1 MRKPGLVERQVSRE
15 LRRPPTIRNAGSV
28 IVLVTLA
35 TVVAGGALMRVFDS
49 KEFETL
55 GDAMWWS
62 LQTVT
67 TVGYGDIVP
76 HNTIGRIIGAV
87 VMLEGIAFIT
97 IVTAGIT
104 STFIERARRERG
116 RHELTSA
123 EQFREAIASVDER
136 LQRIEERLSRL

>member
-1 MRKPGLVERQVSRE
+1 MKNRNLLERQVSRE
-15 LRRPPTIRNAGSV
+15 LQRPPTIRNAGSV
-28 IVLVTLA
+28 IVLVTFA
-35 TVVAGGALMRVFDS
+35 TVVVGGILMRILDAN
-49 KEFETL
+49 EFASL

-97 IVTAGIT
+97 IITAGIT

-116 RHELTSA
+116 LHELTSA

-136 LQRIEERLSRL
+136 LQRIEDKVARL